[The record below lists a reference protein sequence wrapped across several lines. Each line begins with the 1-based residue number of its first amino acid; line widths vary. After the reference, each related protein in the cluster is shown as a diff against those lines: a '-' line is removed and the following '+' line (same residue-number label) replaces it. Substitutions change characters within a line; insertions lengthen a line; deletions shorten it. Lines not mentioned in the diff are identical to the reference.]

1 MAKKNEQPD
10 SGHYSQFADRTA
22 CIMHMIQELLIENPV
37 TDELVNFKATLVSI
51 KDLLEDL
58 AKESKAHVIEGDTYF
73 DLGDRAYCFFSMTNE
88 LLVEDKE
95 LMKDKKSVAYARS
108 AANRFWQLYQHLGA
122 KLTADELKEVESLKF
137 PKAKSKKA

>member
-1 MAKKNEQPD
+1 MAKKKEQPD

-22 CIMHMIQELLIENPV
+22 CVVHMIQELLIDNPV
-37 TDELVNFKATLVSI
+37 TDELVNFKSTLVSI

-58 AKESKAHVIEGDTYF
+58 AKESKSHVADSDNHFE
-73 DLGDRAYCFFSMTNE
+73 LGDRAYCFFSMTNE

-95 LMKDKKSVAYARS
+95 LIKDKKSVAYARS

-122 KLTADELKEVESLKF
+122 QLTADEPKEVKT
-137 PKAKSKKA
+137 KK